1 MRTSFRLLLTLLL
14 LLLAVVPRRV
24 VAAPPPA
31 APPPAVPAQTDP
43 RLVAI
48 VSPQGTT
55 GELSAAEF
63 RRLVTGEKQRWNGG
77 AKVSVALMKTTN
89 PVGEATA
96 QRVYRMTGNELNKYW
111 LALVF
116 QGRAKAPQFF
126 ASEADL
132 AAYVRDTPGAI
143 GILSQAAATGQR
155 TAAVD
160 GKDAL

>member
-1 MRTSFRLLLTLLL
+1 MKRSLYYFLLGAALVLT
-14 LLLAVVPRRV
+14 AGQPGA
-24 VAAPPPA
+24 AAPPPA
-31 APPPAVPAQTDP
+31 STPGQGAPDQ

-48 VSPQGTT
+48 VSQQGTT
-55 GELSAAEF
+55 TDLSAADF
-63 RRLVTGEKQRWNGG
+63 RKLVMGERQRWKDG
-77 AKVSVALMKTTN
+77 AKVSIALMKTTN

-96 QRVYRMTGNELNKYW
+96 QRVFRMTGNELNKYW

-126 ASEADL
+126 TSEAEL

-143 GILSQAAATGQR
+143 GIVSQTAAAGQR

-160 GKDAL
+160 GKETL

>member
-1 MRTSFRLLLTLLL
+1 MKTLFQLNLLLALLLT
-14 LLLAVVPRRV
+14 AGR
-24 VAAPPPA
+24 AGQCAPPPG
-31 APPPAVPAQTDP
+31 PVQSEP

-48 VSPQGTT
+48 VSPQGAAS
-55 GELSAAEF
+55 EMSAADF
-63 RRLVTGEKQRWNGG
+63 RKLVMGEKQRWKDG
-77 AKVSVALMKTTN
+77 AKVSLALMKTTN

-96 QRVYRMTGNELNKYW
+96 QRVFRMTGNELNKYW

-126 ASEADL
+126 TSETDL

-143 GILSQAAATGQR
+143 GILSQPAAAGQR

-160 GKDAL
+160 GKETL